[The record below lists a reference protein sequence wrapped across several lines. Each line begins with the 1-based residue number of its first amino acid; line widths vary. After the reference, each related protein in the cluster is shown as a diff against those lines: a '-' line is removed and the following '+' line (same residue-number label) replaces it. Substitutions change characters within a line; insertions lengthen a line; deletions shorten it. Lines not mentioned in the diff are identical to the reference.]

1 MEELKTS
8 KLSTCKMCVEFIGDS
23 AVDTGRPTRQLFC
36 LVYQQVMAG
45 KLTRG
50 SALNLKFMHDQE
62 TLMAGEYRALGQL
75 TALAFLNEANRPHFF
90 SPTVT
95 HHISDLNSNTSPS
108 SMVNEIPDYQWE
120 IKEKLKALLHC
131 EDPNHWDEGIL
142 KFEEW
147 FDMVITKAKF
157 PIEEKN
163 DVIMAANRHIMV
175 SSVAEEIFSFQEGL
189 AAFADLDALKEYP
202 DESVKLF
209 ISAQVTVEDIK
220 RTFIPVFSISGPSK

>member
-1 MEELKTS
+1 MKFRITSGRLKR
-8 KLSTCKMCVEFIGDS
+8 
-23 AVDTGRPTRQLFC
+23 RP
-36 LVYQQVMAG
+36 Y
-45 KLTRG
+45 
-50 SALNLKFMHDQE
+50 
-62 TLMAGEYRALGQL
+62 Y
-75 TALAFLNEANRPHFF
+75 
-90 SPTVT
+90 TVK
-95 HHISDLNSNTSPS
+95 I
-108 SMVNEIPDYQWE
+108 
-120 IKEKLKALLHC
+120 
-131 EDPNHWDEGIL
+131 PNHWDEAIL

-175 SSVAEEIFSFQEGL
+175 NSVAEEIFSFQEGL